1 MNKESNLKLYQIYKM
16 RYLYLLTIL
25 TLIKPN
31 LVHALTFTSPL
42 GKINSFETLTTQI
55 ITSVIGATSVLALMS
70 FLYGGWL
77 WFFSRGDTK
86 LIEKS
91 KLVMIW
97 SIAGLGAIL
106 LSYGAVNLL
115 LTLMEV
121 K

>member
-1 MNKESNLKLYQIYKM
+1 MFMLK
-16 RYLYLLTIL
+16 IL
-25 TLIKPN
+25 SVALSVFTTPTAS
-31 LVHALTFTSPL
+31 ALTFDSPL

-55 ITSVIGATSVLALMS
+55 ITSVIGAASVLALLS

-86 LIEKS
+86 LIDKS

-106 LSYGAVNLL
+106 LSYGVVNLL
-115 LTLMEV
+115 LAIIEV

>member
-1 MNKESNLKLYQIYKM
+1 MLKALSIIAFV
-16 RYLYLLTIL
+16 LSANTA
-25 TLIKPN
+25 
-31 LVHALTFTSPL
+31 HALTFASPL
-42 GKINSFETLTTQI
+42 GNINSFETLTTQI
-55 ITSVIGATSVLALMS
+55 ITSVVGAASVLALMS

>member
-1 MNKESNLKLYQIYKM
+1 MLKVLP
-16 RYLYLLTIL
+16 IL
-25 TLIKPN
+25 ISVFTTPTA
-31 LVHALTFTSPL
+31 HALTFDSPL

-55 ITSVIGATSVLALMS
+55 ITSVIGAASVLALMS

-86 LIEKS
+86 LIDKS

-97 SIAGLGAIL
+97 SITGFGAIL

-115 LTLMEV
+115 LTLMKV